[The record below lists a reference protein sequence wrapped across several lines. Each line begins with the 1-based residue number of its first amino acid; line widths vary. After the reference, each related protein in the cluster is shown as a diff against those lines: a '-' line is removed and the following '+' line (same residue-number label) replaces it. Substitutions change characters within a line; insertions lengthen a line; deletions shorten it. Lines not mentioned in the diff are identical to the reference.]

1 MKVTRTAS
9 AAFTAE
15 FESEREL
22 RDEQDTNLVHGAL
35 RLPTSETVPLRT
47 TLLVTLR
54 GPWGGEA
61 FVRATAVAQFPDA
74 IALAIDGNADD
85 VFARLLA
92 KPATNDEKGTAW
104 DRLRGLTQM
113 EKLQLA
119 IKAERSE
126 RALLVQ
132 DNDPRVLLSLL
143 RNPRLTVDEV
153 VRVAKS
159 SYLTFQVADV
169 IMKTAQWSSNVDV
182 RIALIHN
189 PKTPPALAMRILPT
203 LPDAEVR
210 AIARTGTNMQ
220 LKQAAVRRLQGKT

>member
-22 RDEQDTNLVHGAL
+22 REEQDTNLVHGAL

-61 FVRATAVAQFPDA
+61 FVRATAVAQLPDA

-85 VFARLLA
+85 VFARLMA
-92 KPATNDEKGTAW
+92 KAASEEKGTAW
-104 DRLRGLTQM
+104 DRLRGLAQM

-153 VRVAKS
+153 VRLAKS
-159 SYLTFQVADV
+159 SYLTFQIADV
-169 IMKTAQWSSNVDV
+169 IMKAAQWSSSLDV
-182 RIALIHN
+182 RVALIHN
-189 PKTPPALAMRILPT
+189 PKTPPAFALRILPT
-203 LPDAEVR
+203 LPDAEIR

-220 LKQAAVRRLQGKT
+220 L